1 VKVGIIGA
9 GLQGKRR
16 ASVFPTKEGSRVEA
30 VACGHPNDLKSAR
43 ELAAATGAKAYANW
57 QDVVSDPN
65 IDAVI
70 VCTPPHLHAE
80 LSIASMEAGK
90 HVLCEKPLARTIDE
104 AMGMVR
110 TTRETEKVLKCG
122 FNHRH
127 HPAILQAKKWADSG
141 LLGDLDFA
149 RCRYGMCG
157 RAGYEKE
164 WRANPKLVGGG
175 QLMEQGIH
183 GIDLFR
189 WFLGPLNEVTAF
201 VGTMY
206 WKIDPLEDNAFVLLR
221 SSDGKVGDLHSSLM
235 LWKNNFSLEISGHE
249 GYASVDGIGGSY
261 GVEKAVLGRRDFDKP
276 FAEQIIEY
284 RGQDQSWK
292 EEWTEFEAA
301 IQEGR
306 EPIGSAQ
313 DGLEAMRL
321 VQAAYESNRTGSAVR
336 LSKVQM

>member
-1 VKVGIIGA
+1 MKVGIIGA

-16 ASVFPTKEGSRVEA
+16 ASVFPTREGSRVEA
-30 VACGHPNDLKSAR
+30 VACGHANDLRSTR
-43 ELAAATGAKAYANW
+43 ELAGAINAKAYANW

-70 VCTPPHLHAE
+70 VCTPPHLHGE
-80 LSIASMEAGK
+80 ISIASMEAGK

-104 AMGMVR
+104 AAEMVSKA
-110 TTRETEKVLKCG
+110 RETGMVLKCG

-127 HPAILQAKKWADSG
+127 HPAILQVRKWIDSS
-141 LLGDLDFA
+141 LLGELDFA
-149 RCRYGMCG
+149 RCRYGICG
-157 RAGYEKE
+157 RVGYENE

-189 WFLGPLNEVTAF
+189 WFLGHLTEVTAF

-206 WKIDPLEDNAFVLLR
+206 WKINPLEDNAFVLLR
-221 SSDGKVGDLHSSLM
+221 SPNGRVADLHSSLM
-235 LWKNNFSLEISGHE
+235 LWKNTFSFEIFGHE
-249 GYASVDGIGGSY
+249 GYASVDGLGGSY
-261 GVEKAVLGRRDFDKP
+261 GVERAVLGKRDFDKP
-276 FAEQIIEY
+276 FAEEIIEY

-292 EEWTEFEAA
+292 NEWTEFEAA
-301 IQEGR
+301 IRESR
-306 EPIGSAQ
+306 EPLGSAQ

-321 VQAAYESNRTGSAVR
+321 VQAAYESNRTRSVIR
-336 LSKVQM
+336 IS